1 MATELMMTLREAD
14 RLAVVKRI
22 QNKEL
27 NIGDGAGE
35 LGISSRQMKRVWRR
49 FKERGARG
57 LLSLKKGK
65 PSPNKIPNIVRKRAL
80 RLVKKKYWDYG
91 PTLASEKLEE
101 KHSLKLSKETL
112 RQLMIKEGLWKGK
125 KRKEIKNHPRRTRRS
140 RIGDMIQ
147 IDGSYEFWFEDRGEK
162 CCLIVFID
170 DATSKIMLMRFYKA
184 ETSEDY
190 LKMLRIYIEKYG
202 RPLSLYSDKHSVFRV
217 NKKELH
223 EKGKWTT
230 RFHEVLKELKIELIC
245 AHSPQAKGRVERANG
260 TLQDRLIKELRER
273 KICSMKEGNDFLD
286 EYTEMHN
293 KKFSAEPASPENA
306 HQDILPSH
314 NLEKL
319 FMLKEER
326 IISKDLSI
334 HYKNEMYQIDS
345 NTIYRLRGK
354 KVEVF
359 ESDGEIKMILQ
370 EGKPLKYHKWKERI
384 MAPAGI
390 VDVKELEVKWSD
402 KKVRKPW
409 RRHPWK

>member
-1 MATELMMTLREAD
+1 MTLKEAD

-22 QNKEL
+22 QTKEL
-27 NIGDGAGE
+27 NIGNGARE
-35 LGISSRQMKRVWRR
+35 LGISPRQMKRVWRR

-65 PSPNKIPNIVRKRAL
+65 PSPNKIPNILRKRAL
-80 RLVKKKYWDYG
+80 KLVRTKYWDYG

-101 KHSLKLSKETL
+101 KHGLKLSKETL
-112 RQLMIKEGLWKGK
+112 RHLMIKEGLWKGK

-140 RIGDMIQ
+140 KIGEMVQ

-170 DATSKIMLMRFYKA
+170 DATSKIMLMRFYKT

-190 LKMLRIYIEKYG
+190 LKMLSIYMEKYG

-217 NKKELH
+217 NRKELH

-230 RFHEVLKELKIELIC
+230 RFHEVLKELNIELIC

-293 KKFSAEPASPENA
+293 KKFSVDPASQEDA
-306 HQDILPSH
+306 HQSILPSH

-359 ESDGEIKMILQ
+359 ESDGEVKMILQ
-370 EGKPLKYHKWKERI
+370 EGKPLKYHKWKEQI

-390 VDVKELEVKWSD
+390 VDVKELEVKWPD
-402 KKVRKPW
+402 KKIRKPW